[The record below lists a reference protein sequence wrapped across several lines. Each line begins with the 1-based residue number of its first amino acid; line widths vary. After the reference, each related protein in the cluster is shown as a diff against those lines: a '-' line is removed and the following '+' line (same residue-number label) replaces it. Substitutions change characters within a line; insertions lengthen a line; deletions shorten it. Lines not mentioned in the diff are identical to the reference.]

1 MKSIKKSE
9 SESHRELL
17 SPHSCGQE
25 GRLGHQPLGCP
36 RQPQGTPL
44 SLPRGQ
50 QWGQSSGRREIPTP
64 SPVPAWC
71 RKVMASTSKSP
82 LPEPTCCH
90 LLPAGTTC
98 CPRSHGKTHSLS
110 HSS

>member
-1 MKSIKKSE
+1 MKSIKKSK
-9 SESHRELL
+9 SERHRELL

-64 SPVPAWC
+64 SPSPSPVQEGHGLHFQIPAP
-71 RKVMASTSKSP
+71 RTP
-82 LPEPTCCH
+82 LLPPPSCWHH
-90 LLPAGTTC
+90 LL
-98 CPRSHGKTHSLS
+98 S
-110 HSS
+110 